1 MYNSHY
7 STTISVILI
16 IIVVTCASLI
26 YIDNID
32 EIDAQST
39 KKLKKESSIPI
50 LRDANLKTELIV
62 DKLMFP
68 SGMEFIGNDD
78 LLVIEKNTGKV
89 KRVTN
94 GEVVGD
100 LLDLNVASR
109 SERGL
114 LGIAVLDISKTKHAS
129 NYGPNDKF
137 VFLFVTETG
146 NEDTKN
152 EDDGAILGN
161 RVYRFDFV
169 NNTLINPV
177 LLLDLPYLPGPSH
190 NGGVMKIGPDNNLYI
205 IMGDLNRLKD
215 PTGDNIASN
224 LEGTSLPDGRGGVIR
239 ITPDGETVNDGFT
252 LGEGGLLDKYYGY
265 GVRNSFGIGFDHVT
279 GFLWDTENGSH
290 YGDEINIIKPGF
302 NSGWRQVLGLSS
314 MYSEFSDNEFDKTKL
329 VTFNGNGKYYDP
341 LLTWNETIAPT
352 TIAFIHSS
360 TLGQEYMDDVL
371 VGGVKNGTLLHFDLN
386 QTRTG
391 LQLEGSLSDRLVN
404 KPDELN
410 SAIFGT
416 GFDIITDIKIDPID
430 GDVYVLAANTK
441 NGKIYKVFKDGD
453 T

>member
-1 MYNSHY
+1 MYNTHSY
-7 STTISVILI
+7 ATISVIALI
-16 IIVVTCASLI
+16 VITCTCLI

-32 EIDAQST
+32 NINAQST
-39 KKLKKESSIPI
+39 KKLKKEPSIPI
-50 LRDANLKTELIV
+50 LRDANLKTEIIIDDL
-62 DKLMFP
+62 KFP

-94 GEVVGD
+94 GQVVSD
-100 LLDLNVASR
+100 LLDLNVATE

-114 LGIAVLDISKTKHAS
+114 LGIAVLDISKTKHAG

-137 VFLFVTETG
+137 VFLFVTETE
-146 NEDTKN
+146 NEDNGK
-152 EDDGAILGN
+152 ILGN

-169 NNTLINPV
+169 NDTLVNPV

-215 PTGDNIASN
+215 PNGDTIASN
-224 LEGTSLPDGRGGVIR
+224 LEGTSLPDGRGGVLR
-239 ITPDGETVNDGFT
+239 ITPDGKTVNDGFT
-252 LGEGGLLDKYYGY
+252 LGKGGLLDKYYGY
-265 GVRNSFGIGFDHVT
+265 GVRNSFGIGFDNVT
-279 GFLWDTENGSH
+279 GYLWDTENGSH

-314 MYSEFSDNEFDKTKL
+314 MYSEFSDKEFDKSKL
-329 VTFNGNGKYYDP
+329 INFNGNGKYYDP
-341 LLTWNETIAPT
+341 ILTWNNTIAPT

-360 TLGQEYMDDVL
+360 TLGQEYKDDVL
-371 VGGVKNGTLLHFDLN
+371 VGGVKNGTILHFDLN

-391 LQLEGSLSDRLVN
+391 LQLEGPLSDRLVN

-410 SAIFGT
+410 TAIFGT
-416 GFDIITDIKIDPID
+416 GFDIITDIKVDPID

-441 NGKIYKVFKDGD
+441 NGKIYKIFKDED
-453 T
+453 VLDSK